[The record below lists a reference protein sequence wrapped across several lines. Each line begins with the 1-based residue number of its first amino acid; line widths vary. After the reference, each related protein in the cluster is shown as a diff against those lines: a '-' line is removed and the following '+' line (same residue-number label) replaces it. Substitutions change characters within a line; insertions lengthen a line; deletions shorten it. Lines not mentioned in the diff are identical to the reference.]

1 MTKKVFIGNVEVG
14 GGSSVKIQ
22 SMNNTDTRDAKATLA
37 QIKELADNGCDITR
51 VAIPDM
57 EAALSLKEITSKSP
71 IPVVADIHFDYR
83 LALAAADNG
92 ASKIRINPGNI
103 GGPDK
108 VKLVADKCKERHIPI
123 RVGVNSGSISRE
135 ILAKYG
141 EVNADAMTESAL
153 GAVKLLE
160 DQDFDDIV
168 ISIKSSS
175 PKLTID
181 TYRILSRSCDYPL
194 HVGVTEAGP
203 AWQGTVKTCL
213 AFGALLSEGIGD
225 TIRVSLSAP
234 PEEEVKTGCKI
245 LEYFGLR
252 ERHFDIISCPS
263 CGRAQVDVIDL
274 AHKVTEGLKDVQ
286 APIRVA
292 VMGCIVNGPGE
303 AREADLGVASGNG
316 KGRIFIKGEVIKT
329 VPEDEIVPT
338 LLEQAHII
346 AEKMEAE
353 KSEADKTESGKSGA
367 EKTGSQK
374 TKPEV
379 FPVFGANHANLTN

>member
-1 MTKKVFIGNVEVG
+1 MTKKVLIGNVEVG

-37 QIKELADNGCDITR
+37 QIQELADNGCDITR

-57 EAALSLKEITSKSP
+57 EAAESLKEITSKSP

-103 GGPDK
+103 GGPEN
-108 VKLVADKCKERHIPI
+108 VKLVADKCKERRIPI

-181 TYRILSRSCDYPL
+181 TYRILSKSCDYPL
-194 HVGVTEAGP
+194 HVGVTEAG
-203 AWQGTVKTCL
+203 TVREGAIKS
-213 AFGALLSEGIGD
+213 AVGIGALLAEGIGD
-225 TIRVSLSAP
+225 TIRVSLTGNP
-234 PEEEVKTGCKI
+234 VDEVITAKQI
-245 LEYFGLR
+245 LKALELR
-252 ERHFDIISCPS
+252 DGGITFISCPT
-263 CGRAQVDVIDL
+263 CGRTQVPLIEL
-274 AHKVTEGLKDVQ
+274 AGQIEQKVSNLPYNLK
-286 APIRVA
+286 VA
-292 VMGCIVNGPGE
+292 VMGCVVNGPGE
-303 AREADLGVASGNG
+303 ARECDIGIAGGKDEFVLFEKGTPVRKIPASAAVDEFV
-316 KGRIFIKGEVIKT
+316 REVIR
-329 VPEDEIVPT
+329 VGE
-338 LLEQAHII
+338 
-346 AEKMEAE
+346 E
-353 KSEADKTESGKSGA
+353 KSKAT
-367 EKTGSQK
+367 
-374 TKPEV
+374 
-379 FPVFGANHANLTN
+379 

>member
-1 MTKKVFIGNVEVG
+1 MTKKVLIGNVEVG

-37 QIKELADNGCDITR
+37 QIQELADNGCDITR

-57 EAALSLKEITSKSP
+57 EAAESLKEITSNSP

-103 GGPDK
+103 GGPEN

-175 PKLTID
+175 PRLTID
-181 TYRILSRSCDYPL
+181 TYRILSKSCDYPL
-194 HVGVTEAGP
+194 HVGVTEAG
-203 AWQGTVKTCL
+203 TVREGAIKS
-213 AFGALLSEGIGD
+213 AVGIGALLAEGIGD
-225 TIRVSLSAP
+225 TIRVSLTGNP
-234 PEEEVKTGCKI
+234 VDEVITAKQI
-245 LEYFGLR
+245 LKALDLR
-252 ERHFDIISCPS
+252 DGGITFISCPT
-263 CGRAQVDVIDL
+263 CGRTQVPLIEL
-274 AHKVTEGLKDVQ
+274 AGQIEQKVSKLPYNLK
-286 APIRVA
+286 VA
-292 VMGCIVNGPGE
+292 VMGCVVNGPGE
-303 AREADLGVASGNG
+303 ARECDIGIAGGKDEFVLFEKGVPVRKIPASVAVEEFV
-316 KGRIFIKGEVIKT
+316 REVIR
-329 VPEDEIVPT
+329 VGE
-338 LLEQAHII
+338 
-346 AEKMEAE
+346 E
-353 KSEADKTESGKSGA
+353 KSKAT
-367 EKTGSQK
+367 
-374 TKPEV
+374 
-379 FPVFGANHANLTN
+379 

>member
-1 MTKKVFIGNVEVG
+1 MTKKVLIGNVEVG

-37 QIKELADNGCDITR
+37 QIQELANNGCDITR

-57 EAALSLKEITSKSP
+57 EAAESLKEITSNSP

-103 GGPDK
+103 GGPEN

-135 ILAKYG
+135 ILSKYG

-175 PKLTID
+175 PRLTID
-181 TYRILSRSCDYPL
+181 TYRILSKSCDYPL
-194 HVGVTEAGP
+194 HVGVTEAG
-203 AWQGTVKTCL
+203 TVREGAIKS
-213 AFGALLSEGIGD
+213 AVGIGALLAEGIGD
-225 TIRVSLSAP
+225 TIRVSLTGNP
-234 PEEEVKTGCKI
+234 VDEVITAKQI
-245 LEYFGLR
+245 LKALDLR
-252 ERHFDIISCPS
+252 DGGITFISCPT
-263 CGRAQVDVIDL
+263 CGRTQVPLIEL
-274 AHKVTEGLKDVQ
+274 AGQIEQKVSKLPYNLK
-286 APIRVA
+286 VA
-292 VMGCIVNGPGE
+292 VMGCVVNGPGE
-303 AREADLGVASGNG
+303 ARECDIGIAGGKDEFVLFEKGVPVRKIPASVAVEEFV
-316 KGRIFIKGEVIKT
+316 REVIR
-329 VPEDEIVPT
+329 VGE
-338 LLEQAHII
+338 
-346 AEKMEAE
+346 E
-353 KSEADKTESGKSGA
+353 KSKAT
-367 EKTGSQK
+367 
-374 TKPEV
+374 
-379 FPVFGANHANLTN
+379 

>member
-1 MTKKVFIGNVEVG
+1 MTKKVLIGNVEVG

-37 QIKELADNGCDITR
+37 QIQELADNGCDITR

-57 EAALSLKEITSKSP
+57 EAAESLKEITSNSP

-103 GGPDK
+103 GGPEN

-175 PKLTID
+175 PRLTID
-181 TYRILSRSCDYPL
+181 TYRILSKSCDYPL
-194 HVGVTEAGP
+194 HVGVTEAG
-203 AWQGTVKTCL
+203 TVREGAIKS
-213 AFGALLSEGIGD
+213 AVGIGALLAEGIGD
-225 TIRVSLSAP
+225 TIRVSLTGNP
-234 PEEEVKTGCKI
+234 VDEVITAKQI
-245 LEYFGLR
+245 LKALDLR
-252 ERHFDIISCPS
+252 DGGITFISCPT
-263 CGRAQVDVIDL
+263 CGRTQVPLIEL
-274 AHKVTEGLKDVQ
+274 AGQIEQKVSKLPYNLK
-286 APIRVA
+286 VA
-292 VMGCIVNGPGE
+292 VMGCVVNGPGE
-303 AREADLGVASGNG
+303 ARECDIGIAGGKDEFVLFEKGVPVRKIPASVAVEEFV
-316 KGRIFIKGEVIKT
+316 REVIR
-329 VPEDEIVPT
+329 VGE
-338 LLEQAHII
+338 
-346 AEKMEAE
+346 E
-353 KSEADKTESGKSGA
+353 KSKT
-367 EKTGSQK
+367 T
-374 TKPEV
+374 
-379 FPVFGANHANLTN
+379 

>member
-22 SMNNTDTRDAKATLA
+22 SMNNTDTRDAKATLE
-37 QIKELADNGCDITR
+37 QIRELADNGCDITR

-57 EAALSLKEITSKSP
+57 EAAQSLKEITSKSP

-103 GGPDK
+103 GGPQN
-108 VKLVADKCKERHIPI
+108 VKLVADKCKERRIPI

-175 PKLTID
+175 PRLTID
-181 TYRILSRSCDYPL
+181 TYRILSKACDYPL
-194 HVGVTEAGP
+194 HVGVTEAG
-203 AWQGTVKTCL
+203 TVREGAIKS
-213 AFGALLSEGIGD
+213 AVGIGALLAEGIGD
-225 TIRVSLSAP
+225 TIRVSLTGNP
-234 PEEEVKTGCKI
+234 VDEVITAKQI
-245 LEYFGLR
+245 LKSPFGQVWS
-252 ERHFDIISCPS
+252 HFPISCPT
-263 CGRAQVDVIDL
+263 CGRTQVPLIEL
-274 AHKVTEGLKDVQ
+274 AGQIEQKVSNLPYNLK
-286 APIRVA
+286 VA
-292 VMGCIVNGPGE
+292 VMGCVVNGPGE
-303 AREADLGVASGNG
+303 ARECDIGLAGGKDEFLLFEKGVPVRKIPAATAVEEFV
-316 KGRIFIKGEVIKT
+316 REVIR
-329 VPEDEIVPT
+329 VGE
-338 LLEQAHII
+338 
-346 AEKMEAE
+346 EKCKA
-353 KSEADKTESGKSGA
+353 T
-367 EKTGSQK
+367 
-374 TKPEV
+374 
-379 FPVFGANHANLTN
+379 

>member
-1 MTKKVFIGNVEVG
+1 MTKKVLIGNVEVG

-37 QIKELADNGCDITR
+37 QIQELADNGCDITR

-57 EAALSLKEITSKSP
+57 EAAERLKEITSNSP

-103 GGPDK
+103 GGPEN

-175 PKLTID
+175 PRLTID
-181 TYRILSRSCDYPL
+181 TYRILSKSCDYPL
-194 HVGVTEAGP
+194 HVGVTEAG
-203 AWQGTVKTCL
+203 TVREGAIKS
-213 AFGALLSEGIGD
+213 AVGIGALLAEGIGD
-225 TIRVSLSAP
+225 TIRVSLTGNP
-234 PEEEVKTGCKI
+234 VDEVITAKQI
-245 LEYFGLR
+245 LKALDLR
-252 ERHFDIISCPS
+252 DGGITFISCPT
-263 CGRAQVDVIDL
+263 CGRTQVPLIEL
-274 AHKVTEGLKDVQ
+274 AGQIEQKVSKLPYNLK
-286 APIRVA
+286 VA
-292 VMGCIVNGPGE
+292 VMGCVVNGPGE
-303 AREADLGVASGNG
+303 ARECDIGIAGGKDEFVLFEKGVPVRKIPASVAVEEFV
-316 KGRIFIKGEVIKT
+316 REVIR
-329 VPEDEIVPT
+329 VGE
-338 LLEQAHII
+338 
-346 AEKMEAE
+346 E
-353 KSEADKTESGKSGA
+353 KSKAT
-367 EKTGSQK
+367 
-374 TKPEV
+374 
-379 FPVFGANHANLTN
+379 

>member
-1 MTKKVFIGNVEVG
+1 MTKKVLIGNVEVG

-37 QIKELADNGCDITR
+37 QIQELADNGCDITR

-57 EAALSLKEITSKSP
+57 EAAESLKEITSNSP

-103 GGPDK
+103 GGPEN

-175 PKLTID
+175 PRLTID
-181 TYRILSRSCDYPL
+181 TYRILSKSCVYPL
-194 HVGVTEAGP
+194 HVGVTEAG
-203 AWQGTVKTCL
+203 TVREGAIKS
-213 AFGALLSEGIGD
+213 AVGIGALLAEGIGD
-225 TIRVSLSAP
+225 TIRVSLTGNP
-234 PEEEVKTGCKI
+234 VDEVITAKQI
-245 LEYFGLR
+245 LKALDLR
-252 ERHFDIISCPS
+252 DGGITFISCPT
-263 CGRAQVDVIDL
+263 CGRTQVPLIEL
-274 AHKVTEGLKDVQ
+274 AGQIEQKVSKLPYNLK
-286 APIRVA
+286 VA
-292 VMGCIVNGPGE
+292 VMGCVVNGPGE
-303 AREADLGVASGNG
+303 ARECDIGIAGGKDEFVLFEKGVPVRRIPASVAVEEFV
-316 KGRIFIKGEVIKT
+316 REVIR
-329 VPEDEIVPT
+329 VGE
-338 LLEQAHII
+338 
-346 AEKMEAE
+346 E
-353 KSEADKTESGKSGA
+353 KSKAT
-367 EKTGSQK
+367 
-374 TKPEV
+374 
-379 FPVFGANHANLTN
+379 

>member
-1 MTKKVFIGNVEVG
+1 MTKKVLIGNVEVG

-37 QIKELADNGCDITR
+37 QIQELADNGCDITR

-57 EAALSLKEITSKSP
+57 EAAESLKEITSNSP

-103 GGPDK
+103 GGPEN

-135 ILAKYG
+135 ILARYG

-175 PKLTID
+175 PRLTID
-181 TYRILSRSCDYPL
+181 TYRILSKSCDYPL
-194 HVGVTEAGP
+194 HVGVTEAG
-203 AWQGTVKTCL
+203 TVREGAIKS
-213 AFGALLSEGIGD
+213 AVGIGALLAEGIGD
-225 TIRVSLSAP
+225 TIRVSLTGNP
-234 PEEEVKTGCKI
+234 VDEVITAKQI
-245 LEYFGLR
+245 LKALDLR
-252 ERHFDIISCPS
+252 DGGITFISCPT
-263 CGRAQVDVIDL
+263 CGRTQVPLIEL
-274 AHKVTEGLKDVQ
+274 AGQIEQKVSKLPYNLK
-286 APIRVA
+286 VA
-292 VMGCIVNGPGE
+292 VMGCVVNGPGE
-303 AREADLGVASGNG
+303 ARECDIGIAGGKDEFVLFEKGVPVRKIPASVAVEEFV
-316 KGRIFIKGEVIKT
+316 REVIR
-329 VPEDEIVPT
+329 VGE
-338 LLEQAHII
+338 
-346 AEKMEAE
+346 E
-353 KSEADKTESGKSGA
+353 KSKAT
-367 EKTGSQK
+367 
-374 TKPEV
+374 
-379 FPVFGANHANLTN
+379 

>member
-1 MTKKVFIGNVEVG
+1 MTKKVLIGNVEVG

-37 QIKELADNGCDITR
+37 QIQELADNGCDITR

-57 EAALSLKEITSKSP
+57 EAAESLKEITSNSP

-103 GGPDK
+103 GGPEN

-175 PKLTID
+175 PRLTID
-181 TYRILSRSCDYPL
+181 TYRILSKSCDYPL
-194 HVGVTEAGP
+194 HVGVTEAG
-203 AWQGTVKTCL
+203 TVREGAIKS
-213 AFGALLSEGIGD
+213 AVGIGALLAEAIGD
-225 TIRVSLSAP
+225 TIRVSLTGNP
-234 PEEEVKTGCKI
+234 VDEVITAKQI
-245 LEYFGLR
+245 LKALDLR
-252 ERHFDIISCPS
+252 DGGITFISCPT
-263 CGRAQVDVIDL
+263 CGRTQVPLIEL
-274 AHKVTEGLKDVQ
+274 AGQIEQKVSKLPYNLK
-286 APIRVA
+286 VA
-292 VMGCIVNGPGE
+292 VMGCVVNGPGE
-303 AREADLGVASGNG
+303 ARECDIGIAGGKDEFVLFEKGVPVRKIPASVAVEEFV
-316 KGRIFIKGEVIKT
+316 REVIR
-329 VPEDEIVPT
+329 VGE
-338 LLEQAHII
+338 
-346 AEKMEAE
+346 E
-353 KSEADKTESGKSGA
+353 KSKAT
-367 EKTGSQK
+367 
-374 TKPEV
+374 
-379 FPVFGANHANLTN
+379 

>member
-22 SMNNTDTRDAKATLA
+22 SMNNTDTRDAKSTLA
-37 QIKELADNGCDITR
+37 QIRELADAGCDITR

-57 EAALSLKEITSKSP
+57 EAAESLKVIAKESP

-108 VKLVADKCKERHIPI
+108 VRLVADKCKERRIPI

-175 PKLTID
+175 PRLTID
-181 TYRILSRSCDYPL
+181 TYRILSKSCDYPL
-194 HVGVTEAGP
+194 HVGVTEAG
-203 AWQGTVKTCL
+203 TVREGAVKS
-213 AFGALLSEGIGD
+213 AVGIGALLAEGIGD
-225 TIRVSLSAP
+225 TIRVSLTGNP
-234 PEEEVKTGCKI
+234 VDEVITAKQI
-245 LEYFGLR
+245 LKALDLR
-252 ERHFDIISCPS
+252 DGGITFISCPT
-263 CGRAQVDVIDL
+263 CGRTQVPLIELAGQIEQRVSELPYDL
-274 AHKVTEGLKDVQ
+274 K
-286 APIRVA
+286 VA
-292 VMGCIVNGPGE
+292 VMGCVVNGPGE
-303 AREADLGVASGNG
+303 ARECDIGLAGGKDEFLLFEKGVPVRKIPAAVAVDEFV
-316 KGRIFIKGEVIKT
+316 REVIR
-329 VPEDEIVPT
+329 VGE
-338 LLEQAHII
+338 
-346 AEKMEAE
+346 E
-353 KSEADKTESGKSGA
+353 KSKAT
-367 EKTGSQK
+367 
-374 TKPEV
+374 
-379 FPVFGANHANLTN
+379 

>member
-1 MTKKVFIGNVEVG
+1 MTKKVLIGNVEVG
-14 GGSSVKIQ
+14 GVSSVKIQ

-37 QIKELADNGCDITR
+37 QIQELADNGCDITR

-57 EAALSLKEITSKSP
+57 EAAESLKEITSNSP

-103 GGPDK
+103 GGPEN

-175 PKLTID
+175 PRLTID

-194 HVGVTEAGP
+194 HVGVTEAG
-203 AWQGTVKTCL
+203 TVREGAIKS
-213 AFGALLSEGIGD
+213 AVGIGALLAEGIGD
-225 TIRVSLSAP
+225 TIRVSLTGNP
-234 PEEEVKTGCKI
+234 VDEVITAKQI
-245 LEYFGLR
+245 LKALDLR
-252 ERHFDIISCPS
+252 DGGITFISCPT
-263 CGRAQVDVIDL
+263 CGRTQVPLIEL
-274 AHKVTEGLKDVQ
+274 AGQIEQKVSKLPYNLK
-286 APIRVA
+286 VA
-292 VMGCIVNGPGE
+292 VMGCVVNGPGE
-303 AREADLGVASGNG
+303 ARECDIGIAGGKDEFVLFEKGVPVRKIPASVAVEEFV
-316 KGRIFIKGEVIKT
+316 REVIR
-329 VPEDEIVPT
+329 VGE
-338 LLEQAHII
+338 
-346 AEKMEAE
+346 E
-353 KSEADKTESGKSGA
+353 KSKAT
-367 EKTGSQK
+367 
-374 TKPEV
+374 
-379 FPVFGANHANLTN
+379 